1 MKYVRLSAF
10 IPLLSILSIFLLIAC
25 SGGDSSTSGSNISN
39 AASGSGTVAL
49 LMKDGPTDDYDEIW
63 ITVTKVALIPAD
75 DDEASDNGPVV
86 IFESAEGEDI
96 DLLRFRDEPY
106 LFLVDNDVPAGDYA
120 KIRLWVKDIQPVGD
134 GPCTDIQVKL
144 PSGKIDLNPQGGF
157 TVVSGEALAIEL
169 DVDLDKSINMHE
181 AGNSG
186 KCIFRPVIFVDI
198 YDHPSVMPKC
208 PQIIAGTIEGFL
220 LDSTNAVI
228 GFEMELDNLGD
239 HKKPI
244 KVLTENA
251 EIFDEYGAFVGPED
265 LEIGDKVKVR
275 GKLNEKGAV
284 DARMVVIGDVAR
296 VKGVALGAVD
306 DESGIFNLKPEPGQ
320 VVIGETP
327 VYVASET
334 LVLIGCDAETDAGA
348 ITEGMEALVIG
359 KFDGGQ
365 LLAVA
370 VLLRPE
376 KFSGL
381 LTAVDSAPQGS
392 WLTVVTNPES
402 DDPAEMNLFLPDSVM
417 PHLKGDGIIPI
428 EIVASLVNCKGRPVE
443 VVLDTEERH
452 TVIELALIPGQVSG
466 TVKMD
471 ADPADALLSLYDD
484 VLAETA
490 VIRAYAYVTVLNADG
505 LLIDL
510 ESVKEGDNV
519 ISHGLESC
527 EGGIDQEAF
536 VLSVQ
541 AGAPEVLP
549 E

>member
-1 MKYVRLSAF
+1 
-10 IPLLSILSIFLLIAC
+10 
-25 SGGDSSTSGSNISN
+25 
-39 AASGSGTVAL
+39 
-49 LMKDGPTDDYDEIW
+49 
-63 ITVTKVALIPAD
+63 
-75 DDEASDNGPVV
+75 
-86 IFESAEGEDI
+86 
-96 DLLRFRDEPY
+96 LRFRDEPY

-198 YDHPSVMPKC
+198 YDNPSVMPKC

-275 GKLNEKGAV
+275 GKLNEEGAV

-490 VIRAYAYVTVLNADG
+490 VIRAYAYVTVINADG

>member
-198 YDHPSVMPKC
+198 YDNPSVMPKC

-510 ESVKEGDNV
+510 ESVEEGDNV